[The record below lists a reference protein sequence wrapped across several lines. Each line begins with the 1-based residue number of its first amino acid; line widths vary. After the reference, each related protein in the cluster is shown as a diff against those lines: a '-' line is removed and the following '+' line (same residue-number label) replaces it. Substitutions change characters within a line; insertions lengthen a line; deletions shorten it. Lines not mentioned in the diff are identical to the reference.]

1 MQYTSKYELT
11 DMIRFVERQIVF
23 TIETTAKVSTYH
35 EFLASQDSMVLF
47 NSTCMCLQS
56 IGEVIRQ
63 VDDRTEGRLFS
74 LYPTTPWKQIIGM
87 RNIIS
92 HEYLSIDP
100 ELVLDITR
108 SELHPLLT
116 DIRRILADIDA
127 GLRDNEL
134 REGSRHL
141 THPPDKFIAQC
152 GLHLNMFQHCR
163 HKGIAFE
170 VAAHLFEVHFLLHTG
185 AVGTKAG
192 HGSQ

>member
-1 MQYTSKYELT
+1 
-11 DMIRFVERQIVF
+11 MIRFVERQIVF

-35 EFLASQDSMVLF
+35 E
-47 NSTCMCLQS
+47 
-56 IGEVIRQ
+56 
-63 VDDRTEGRLFS
+63 EGRLFS

-134 REGSRHL
+134 REG
-141 THPPDKFIAQC
+141 
-152 GLHLNMFQHCR
+152 
-163 HKGIAFE
+163 
-170 VAAHLFEVHFLLHTG
+170 
-185 AVGTKAG
+185 
-192 HGSQ
+192 